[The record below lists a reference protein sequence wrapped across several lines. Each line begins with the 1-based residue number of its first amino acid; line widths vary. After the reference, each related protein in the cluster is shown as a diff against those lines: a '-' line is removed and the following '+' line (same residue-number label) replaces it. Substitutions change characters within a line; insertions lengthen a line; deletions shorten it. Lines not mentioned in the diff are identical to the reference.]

1 MAAQAPRTF
10 WQGNIR
16 LAWTIMAQLRFMFH
30 VELHPCMSTAFVML
44 HYYFR
49 ANEKPRYPLYVLIT
63 CCSLASLKSF
73 ECMKTMQR
81 IFVCVLDVCRSL
93 RNAKNEASL
102 QQVLGISDFADRPLT
117 QDEIVSMNQCE
128 IDILKAHSF
137 QAKLD
142 LSFDFTEKFV
152 DPVLAA
158 APNGGQTRDRI
169 SKHHCYALLSTTY
182 LDYHTEAIA
191 VAVTRKVL
199 GDGDLPNPV
208 AHWIAD
214 ATGRHTPGAI
224 EAAMRFLEQ
233 QQKLLEK
240 GQQA

>member
-1 MAAQAPRTF
+1 
-10 WQGNIR
+10 
-16 LAWTIMAQLRFMFH
+16 
-30 VELHPCMSTAFVML
+30 ML
-44 HYYFR
+44 HHYFR
-49 ANEKPRYPLYVLIT
+49 ANEKPKHPLYVLIT

-73 ECMKTMQR
+73 ECMKTMQL
-81 IFVCVLDVCRSL
+81 IFLSVLDICRGL

-102 QQVLGISDFADRPLT
+102 QQILGLSDFGDRPLT
-117 QDEIVSMNQCE
+117 QDEIIAMNQCE
-128 IDILKAHSF
+128 IDILKAHHF

-152 DPVLAA
+152 EPVLAA
-158 APNGGQTRDRI
+158 APASGQTRDRI
-169 SKHHCYALLSTTY
+169 SKHHCYPLLSTRY
-182 LDYHTEAIA
+182 LEYHPEAIA

-199 GDGDLPNPV
+199 GDADLPDQI
-208 AHWIAD
+208 AHWIDD
-214 ATGRHTPGAI
+214 ATNRHTTDAI